1 MSELYA
7 VLFYRNCHG
16 SADVKLGGVYNT
28 PDEAI
33 NRIYNLFGNIKP
45 SYKNAVY
52 SENGTYC
59 GWINKIKIGDNNYFG
74 LNINQQ
80 SNSIPII
87 NS

>member
-1 MSELYA
+1 MTELYA
-7 VLFYRNCHG
+7 VLFYKNHYG
-16 SADVKLGGVYNT
+16 AANVKLGGDYNT

-33 NRIYNLFGNIKP
+33 SRIYNLFGNIK
-45 SYKNAVY
+45 SGYKNAVY

-80 SNSIPII
+80 SDSIPII